1 MPSPLLE
8 TAAVLQSA
16 AGRVETLDLA
26 GTQRVGSV
34 DPGDTGFGKKLSV
47 IVGVE
52 IVDIDFEAVYIDKV
66 LGTELGPFEQLAEI
80 GQVRAVELVQKEISI
95 GNILMVLDLQGVDR
109 GPALEAL
116 AVALALLMTCDG
128 SKSERSEMTFGA
140 DAEETLVLLPKTDK
154 TRIGQLQGGIT
165 ALDLLEYRI
174 VFAIVVELDLIGQ
187 LVAQIRAES
196 RADTFGILV
205 DPHIDQLADLALY
218 SELRLL
224 VYGQRGKFRR
234 PPDRSLHL
242 AIGPLAL
249 AGNNDRARTI
259 EAEAGSLLADKTLQW
274 LRRRKGHGPLET
286 ATLTAA
292 LLQRGAAEI
301 AAYQLAP
308 NLPLL
313 TPVFEIQVIVHL
325 HGDRRPLRKPAD
337 AAAVVD
343 HT

>member
-1 MPSPLLE
+1 MPGPLLE

-52 IVDIDFEAVYIDKV
+52 IVDIDFEAFYIDKV

-165 ALDLLEYRI
+165 ALDLLENRI
-174 VFAIVVELDLIGQ
+174 VFAIIVELDLIASWS
-187 LVAQIRAES
+187 LKLEPKAEPILWVSWLIRTLINSPTLPSTVNFDSWSMANAGNFEGRPIEVCTWPS
-196 RADTFGILV
+196 VHSLLPEIMIVRE
-205 DPHIDQLADLALY
+205 P
-218 SELRLL
+218 LRLRL
-224 VYGQRGKFRR
+224 GPSSPIKRCSGFGAEKGTVHSKR
-234 PPDRSLHL
+234 PP
-242 AIGPLAL
+242 
-249 AGNNDRARTI
+249 
-259 EAEAGSLLADKTLQW
+259 
-274 LRRRKGHGPLET
+274 LRRRCFS
-286 ATLTAA
+286 A
-292 LLQRGAAEI
+292 
-301 AAYQLAP
+301 
-308 NLPLL
+308 
-313 TPVFEIQVIVHL
+313 V
-325 HGDRRPLRKPAD
+325 LRKSRRINLRQICRCSLRYSRFR
-337 AAAVVD
+337 
-343 HT
+343 

>member
-1 MPSPLLE
+1 MPGPLLE

-34 DPGDTGFGKKLSV
+34 DPGDTGFGKKLGV

-66 LGTELGPFEQLAEI
+66 LGTELGPFEQLAKI
-80 GQVRAVELVQKEISI
+80 GQVRAVELVQKEIGI
-95 GNILMVLDLQGVDR
+95 GNILVVLDLQGVDR

-116 AVALALLMTCDG
+116 AVALALLMTCNG
-128 SKSERSEMTFGA
+128 SKSKRAEMTFGA
-140 DAEETLVLLPKTDK
+140 DAEEPLVLLPKTDK

-165 ALDLLEYRI
+165 ALDLLENRI

-205 DPHIDQLADLALY
+205 DPHIDQLADLALD

-224 VYGQRGKFRR
+224 VYGQRGKF
-234 PPDRSLHL
+234 
-242 AIGPLAL
+242 
-249 AGNNDRARTI
+249 
-259 EAEAGSLLADKTLQW
+259 
-274 LRRRKGHGPLET
+274 
-286 ATLTAA
+286 
-292 LLQRGAAEI
+292 
-301 AAYQLAP
+301 
-308 NLPLL
+308 
-313 TPVFEIQVIVHL
+313 
-325 HGDRRPLRKPAD
+325 
-337 AAAVVD
+337 
-343 HT
+343 